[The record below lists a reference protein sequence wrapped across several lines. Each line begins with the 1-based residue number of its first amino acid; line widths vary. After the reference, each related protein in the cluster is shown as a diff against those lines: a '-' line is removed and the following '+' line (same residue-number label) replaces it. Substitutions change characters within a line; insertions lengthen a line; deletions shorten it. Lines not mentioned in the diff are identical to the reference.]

1 MIKQA
6 EFILTE
12 LAGVKNLRLLPQY
25 VKLYAAPTKP
35 DLSGKRQHS
44 DIIVLQI
51 MSALYLSVS
60 WLSVFEDFSEEAL
73 KLKRISH

>member
-1 MIKQA
+1 LIKQA

-51 MSALYLSVS
+51 MSALNLCVS
-60 WLSVFEDFSEEAL
+60 CLPFFEDFSEEAL
-73 KLKRISH
+73 KLKRKSH